1 MKRKERK
8 QLAEK
13 IARAQR
19 KYDATSDMKEKQRLE
34 AEIMELC
41 SKVDNMEDMIAIDEM
56 VMNLLLENSKNF

>member
-19 KYDATSDMKEKQRLE
+19 KYDATTDMKEKQRLE
-34 AEIMELC
+34 AEIMDLC
-41 SKVDNMEDMIAIDEM
+41 SKVDNEEDITAIDEM
-56 VMNLLLENSKNF
+56 VLELLG